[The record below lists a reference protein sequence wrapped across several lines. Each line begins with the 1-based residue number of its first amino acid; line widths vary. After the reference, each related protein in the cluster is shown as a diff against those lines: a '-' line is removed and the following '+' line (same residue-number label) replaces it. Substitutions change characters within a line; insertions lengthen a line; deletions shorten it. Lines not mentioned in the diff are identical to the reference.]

1 MIPACMAGW
10 MVMPKA
16 EMEETWEEGKTEV
29 MTTSTFKVLGVR
41 GLRNI
46 WVGRRVQLFAT
57 PWTAT
62 RLLCPQNSSS
72 KNIGVS
78 NHSLLQGNLPNPGI
92 ELWSPAQLVAHH
104 RLEFLERDPGWT

>member
-46 WVGRRVQLFAT
+46 WVGRRV
-57 PWTAT
+57 
-62 RLLCPQNSSS
+62 
-72 KNIGVS
+72 
-78 NHSLLQGNLPNPGI
+78 
-92 ELWSPAQLVAHH
+92 
-104 RLEFLERDPGWT
+104 